1 MFGLMM
7 HRPLLVSSLIEH
19 ADRHHGDTEI
29 VSREADGTIHRSSW
43 QATHHRARQLANALQ
58 ALGVKPGDC
67 VGTLGWNH
75 HRHLEAYYAISGM
88 GAVCHTINPR
98 LFPEQIAGIIAHAED
113 VILLA
118 DAQFLPLLES
128 IAARI
133 GCVRQIIVMGV
144 GPQLG
149 ASTFP
154 LLEYEALLATASAR
168 FEWPELDER
177 SAAALCYT
185 SGTTGKPKGVLYSH
199 RSTLLHAWGVALPDS
214 LSFSARDVALP
225 VVPLFHANAW
235 GFPYAAAL
243 TGCKLV
249 LPGAQ
254 LDGASLYALLETER
268 VTLTAGVP
276 TVWNHLMQY
285 LQSEGLKLHY
295 LKRLGVGGA
304 ACPKTIISYFEDVQQ
319 VTVLPGWGMTE
330 TSPVA
335 ALTQPKLRQAGL
347 RGQERRDWLA
357 RSGRSLFGV
366 DLEVVDEAGQ
376 PVPHDGATFGH
387 LQVRGHWVCSGYY
400 REEADPLVNGWFPTG
415 DVAIMDADGFMQVTD
430 RAKDMIK
437 SGGEW
442 ISSIEL
448 EQVTASHPAILEAAV
463 IGMPHPHWGERP
475 LLLAVLRPGE
485 TVTTEALRSFL
496 EQRVAKWWLPD
507 RIEFLESLP
516 HTATGKL
523 NKAALRSERGL

>member
-19 ADRHHGDTEI
+19 ADRHHGETEV
-29 VSREADGTIHRSSW
+29 VSREADGSIHRSSW
-43 QATHHRARQLANALQ
+43 AETHRRARQLANALQ
-58 ALGVKPGDC
+58 ELGVKPGDR

-75 HRHLEAYYAISGM
+75 RRHLEAYYAISGM

-98 LFPEQIAGIIAHAED
+98 LFPEQIAGIVAHAED
-113 VILLA
+113 RILLA
-118 DAQFLPLLES
+118 DPQFVPLLES
-128 IAARI
+128 LADRIA
-133 GCVRQIIVMGV
+133 CLRQVIVMG
-144 GPQLG
+144 
-149 ASTFP
+149 P
-154 LLEYEALLATASAR
+154 LPGNAESAFRLMDYEALLKGASER
-168 FEWPELDER
+168 FDWPQLDER

-199 RSTLLHAWGVALPDS
+199 RSTLLHAWAVALPDS
-214 LSFSARDVALP
+214 LSFSACDAALP

-243 TGCKLV
+243 AGSKLV
-249 LPGAQ
+249 LPNAQ
-254 LDGASLYALLETER
+254 LDGASLYGLLESER

-276 TVWNHLMQY
+276 TVWNQLMQY
-285 LQSEGLKLHY
+285 LQAEGRKLHY

-304 ACPKTIISYFEDVQQ
+304 ACPKPIVSYFEDVQQ

-335 ALTQPKLRQAGL
+335 ALTQPKARQARL
-347 RGQERRDWLA
+347 RGDARRKWLG
-357 RSGRSLFGV
+357 RSGRAPFGV
-366 DLEVVDEAGQ
+366 DLEVVDEADN
-376 PVPHDGATFGH
+376 PVPRDGTTFGH
-387 LQVRGHWVCSGYY
+387 LRVRGHWVCSGYY
-400 REEADPLVNGWFPTG
+400 REEADPLVGGWFPTG
-415 DVAIMDADGFMQVTD
+415 DVAVMDRDGFMQITD

-448 EQVTASHPAILEAAV
+448 EQVAASHPAILEAAV

-475 LLLAVLRPGE
+475 LLLAVMRPGGE
-485 TVTTEALRSFL
+485 TSAEALRRYL

-507 RIEFLESLP
+507 RIEFVESLP

-523 NKAALRSERGL
+523 NKAALRLERGL

>member
-1 MFGLMM
+1 MYGLMM

-19 ADRHHGDTEI
+19 ADRHHGDTPV
-29 VSREADGTIHRSSW
+29 VSREADGSIHRSDW
-43 QATHHRARQLANALQ
+43 RETHRRARRLANALQ
-58 ALGVKPGDC
+58 AFGVEVGDRI
-67 VGTLGWNH
+67 GTLGWNH

-88 GAVCHTINPR
+88 GAICHTINPR
-98 LFPEQIAGIIAHAED
+98 LFQEQIAGIIAHAD
-113 VILLA
+113 DQVLLA
-118 DAQFLPLLES
+118 DPQFLPLLQS
-128 IAARI
+128 IAPEI
-133 GCVRQIIVMGV
+133 GCVRQIIVMGTLPE
-144 GPQLG
+144 GGSP
-149 ASTFP
+149 AIP
-154 LLEYEALLATASAR
+154 LLAYEALLDKAQDGFA
-168 FEWPELDER
+168 WPQLDER
-177 SAAALCYT
+177 CAAALCYT
-185 SGTTGKPKGVLYSH
+185 SGTTGRPKGVLYSH

-214 LSFSARDVALP
+214 LSFSACDAVMP

-243 TGCKLV
+243 AGSKLV

-254 LDGASLYALLETER
+254 LDGASLYALMESEQ

-276 TVWNHLMQY
+276 TVWNQLMRH
-285 LQSEGLKLHY
+285 LQSEGKKLHY

-304 ACPKTIISYFEDVQQ
+304 ACPKTILSYFEDVQQ
-319 VTVLPGWGMTE
+319 VRVLPGWGMTE

-335 ALTQPKLRQAGL
+335 ALTLPKAQQANLHGH
-347 RGQERRDWLA
+347 ERREWLG
-357 RSGRSLFGV
+357 RSGRPLFGV
-366 DLEVVDEAGQ
+366 DLEIVDDAGS
-376 PVPHDGATFGH
+376 PVPHDGTTFGH

-400 REEADPLVNGWFPTG
+400 REEAQLLENGWFPTG
-415 DVAIMDADGFMQVTD
+415 DVAVMDGEGFMQITD

-442 ISSIEL
+442 ISSLDL
-448 EQVTASHPAILEAAV
+448 EQVVAGHPAVLEAAV

-485 TVTTEALRSFL
+485 VATVEAIQGYL

-507 RIEFLESLP
+507 RIELVEALP